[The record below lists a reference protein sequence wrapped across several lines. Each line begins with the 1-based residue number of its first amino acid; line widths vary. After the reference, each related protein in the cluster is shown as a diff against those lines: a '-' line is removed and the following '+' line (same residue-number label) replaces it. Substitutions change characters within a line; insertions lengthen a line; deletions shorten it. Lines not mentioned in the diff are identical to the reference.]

1 MRTSTSVNA
10 RLWSSIGLSVL
21 GHALLACWLA
31 IPHPRTELRRPWIEV
46 QLFSAGEVCGTGDQ
60 KPGGD
65 LAGGHETGEALVERG
80 TEAFVPAGEPAKDGG
95 KESAAREEVRQS
107 RKVEESPPAV
117 RAPAKRK
124 SAPEK
129 PRRMRTAS
137 AKPPEAVQREEQK
150 DRSAVNSSCPGAG
163 NGEDSGSPERGAS
176 GGAQGRS
183 EGEGPGKDGADGR
196 TQGRHPAE
204 VRFGSADGPDF
215 LKKTLPK
222 YPRVARRMGKEGTVL
237 LRVTIDER
245 GLPVE
250 VEILNRAG
258 SGFDEEAVQAVRNSV
273 FTPARKDGRPVACRA
288 LLPVRF
294 TLANAA

>member
-31 IPHPRTELRRPWIEV
+31 VPHPRTEFRRPWIEV
-46 QLFSAGEVCGTGDQ
+46 QLFSAGEVCGMSAP

-65 LAGGHETGEALVERG
+65 PAAGRETTATGAERG
-80 TEAFVPAGEPAKDGG
+80 EDVCAPVREPAKDGG
-95 KESAAREEVRQS
+95 EEPAVREEVRRS
-107 RKVEESPPAV
+107 REESKPVVRATARPKPAV
-117 RAPAKRK
+117 A
-124 SAPEK
+124 EK
-129 PRRMRTAS
+129 PRRMRTTS
-137 AKPPEAVQREEQK
+137 AKDPEAGRREDPK
-150 DRSAVNSSCPGAG
+150 GRPATNVPCPAAG
-163 NGEDSGSPERGAS
+163 SGQESGSTEGGAS
-176 GGAQGRS
+176 GGAAQGRS
-183 EGEGPGKDGADGR
+183 EGAGADGR
-196 TQGRHPAE
+196 TQARHPAE

-215 LKKTLPK
+215 LKKALPK
-222 YPRVARRMGKEGTVL
+222 YPRVARKMGKEGTVL

-273 FTPARKDGRPVACRA
+273 FTPARKDGRPIACRA

-294 TLANAA
+294 ALANAV